1 MNGMIIFLFSGLI
14 IIGILLLVIIAT
26 TRKSP
31 KGINQEEFRSKWL
44 KITSSLNDTEESRHL
59 AVLNADKLLD
69 QALKA
74 KGVKG
79 ETMGERL
86 KNAKSQ
92 LRHRDA
98 IWTAHKLR
106 NQIAHEDNVS
116 VSDEQ
121 AKRSLAAFKSAL
133 KDIGAL

>member
-86 KNAKSQ
+86 KNTKSQ

-106 NQIAHEDNVS
+106 NQIAHEDSVS

-121 AKRSLAAFKSAL
+121 AKRALAAFKSAL